1 MREKTGETTIDE
13 QQLTKR
19 ETRLIELF
27 RQMPE
32 SEKDR
37 IISELS
43 EKKRN
48 FDKLLD
54 ELMAVKASRMPIDKD
69 ENE

>member
-1 MREKTGETTIDE
+1 
-13 QQLTKR
+13 
-19 ETRLIELF
+19 
-27 RQMPE
+27 MPE

>member
-1 MREKTGETTIDE
+1 
-13 QQLTKR
+13 
-19 ETRLIELF
+19 
-27 RQMPE
+27 MPE

-37 IISELS
+37 IINELAQ
-43 EKKRN
+43 KKRD

-54 ELMAVKASRMPIDKD
+54 ELMAVKAARMLIDKN